1 MSARPCLAA
10 VLLASWAAWLN
21 PAAAS
26 SFVPLEPTATYLHT
40 YNDNPIPPP
49 ALALRLADFG
59 LAPGDRIT
67 LQAQGEIDNGP
78 GGDTFDFTM
87 GVFSAS
93 KLLLGN
99 EERYRVVDALASDGP
114 AFASVVTYSGSHPT
128 DIPQDFGFDKTAVTV
143 TVPAGAVYLFL
154 AKSDAWYHDN
164 TDPDHDYG
172 VLIGLAPVPE
182 PAPAALW
189 LAGLAALTGVAH
201 ARRSVRA

>member
-1 MSARPCLAA
+1 MFIFNARMGLAA
-10 VLLASWAAWLN
+10 GLLAGVVCAAN
-21 PAAAS
+21 AAT
-26 SFVPLEPTATYLHT
+26 FVPLDPTTTYLHT
-40 YNDNPIPPP
+40 FNDSPTPAP

-59 LAPGDRIT
+59 FGPGNRIT
-67 LQAQGEIDNGP
+67 LQAQGDIDNGP

-93 KLLLGN
+93 NLLLDN
-99 EERYRVVDALASDGP
+99 EQRYRVVDAITSDGP
-114 AFASVVTYSGSHPT
+114 AFASVPTYSGSHPT
-128 DIPQDFGFDKTAVTV
+128 DIPQDFGFDKTAITV

-182 PAPAALW
+182 PAPAAMW
-189 LAGLAALTGVAH
+189 LVGLAALAYLTPRRRN
-201 ARRSVRA
+201 ARD